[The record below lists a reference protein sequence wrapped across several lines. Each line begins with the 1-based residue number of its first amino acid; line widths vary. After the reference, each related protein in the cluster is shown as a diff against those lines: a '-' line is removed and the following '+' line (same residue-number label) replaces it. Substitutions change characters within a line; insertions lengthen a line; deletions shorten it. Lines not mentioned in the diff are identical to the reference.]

1 MRTEVTVSHE
11 IGGIGTLLL
20 LLLLATLS
28 PPHTHLMVVLV
39 IPVQAI
45 IKNPLLEHE
54 CNQVVLTP
62 YGQGV
67 DGEDGQL
74 LLLLLCG

>member
-1 MRTEVTVSHE
+1 MRTEVTVSNE
-11 IGGIGTLLL
+11 IGGIGTLLLL

-28 PPHTHLMVVLV
+28 PPHTHLMIVLV

-45 IKNPLLEHE
+45 IKDPLLEHE

-62 YGQGV
+62 YGQ
-67 DGEDGQL
+67 
-74 LLLLLCG
+74 